1 MRMQVIH
8 IYANNMLRNF
18 TYILR
23 KEDRVFN
30 IDPFASEPVEA
41 YLKSNNLMLEGILN
55 THQHYDHI
63 QGNKALQ
70 MEYSC
75 PVIKDE
81 YIRFDD
87 ESYIKRIQTPGHTA
101 DHVSFVYYEDGV
113 ERIIFC
119 GDTIF
124 NGGVGNCKNGGDAGV
139 LYNSVTNIYK
149 EFSPQAMIYTG
160 HDYRLNNLK
169 FAKSIWPENAGIDD
183 LMNWEEEN
191 QKQKKYEFSSLE
203 VEFEINP
210 FFNLE
215 VFRKKYDLENDK
227 DTFVY
232 LRRLRDQW

>member
-1 MRMQVIH
+1 MQVIH

-18 TYILR
+18 TYILI
-23 KEDRVFN
+23 KGDRVFN
-30 IDPFASEPVEA
+30 IDPFDSSPVQN

-55 THQHYDHI
+55 THQHHDHI

-70 MEYSC
+70 MDYSC

-81 YIRFDD
+81 YIKFDD
-87 ESYIKRIQTPGHTA
+87 GSYIKRIQTPGHTA
-101 DHVSFVYYEDGV
+101 DHVSFIYFENDI
-113 ERIIFC
+113 EKFIFC

-124 NGGVGNCKNGGDAGV
+124 NAGVGNCKNGGDASV
-139 LYNSVTNIYK
+139 LFATVTNIYK
-149 EFSPQAMIYTG
+149 NFSPKAVIYTG

-169 FAKSIWPENAGIDD
+169 FAKSIWPENPVLGD
-183 LMNWEEEN
+183 LLTWEEAN
-191 QKQKKYEFSSLE
+191 RKQERYEFSSLE

-215 VFRKKYDLENDK
+215 IFQEKYKLENSN

-232 LRRLRDQW
+232 LRRLRDEW